1 MKTKMHILF
10 FGLAIALLLAACQ
23 SASSATPA
31 ASGLGGPGGGQFAQN
46 PDFQTRIASDP
57 DMQTRIASGGG
68 PGGFGGQG
76 GFGNQRAT
84 PTPTAEPIP
93 TGTPEPT
100 PTAVS
105 QTAGAEKAAQ
115 NYFAAL
121 QKGDFDAASRLV
133 STFSLTASKLT
144 AGDAAAAL
152 TQQKAQGAKWSDL
165 QVKDSQV
172 FSDRTILV
180 HVSYQLTTLD
190 AKTGSEVQVE
200 KDELWPFRL
209 ESKQW
214 RYNWDNLIDFK
225 TLDFEVQQTAGLTV
239 TPLQL
244 TRYSDRIRL
253 TVLAQNGTNEAIV
266 IGQSNQVLATFHFAG
281 KDVEAENTR
290 YILDRLRSY
299 PDVAIEVKGL
309 FSSYPVSV
317 DIVRWKSY
325 QVAPWF
331 TFTLG
336 G

>member
-1 MKTKMHILF
+1 MMGKMSPDPIQKTDKTMKTKMHILF

-115 NYFAAL
+115 DYFAAL

-152 TQQKAQGAKWSDL
+152 TQQKAQGAKWSNL
-165 QVKDSQV
+165 QVKDSHGNWHDVDCDPGTLVVNCGDMLQECTQGFYRSTTHQV
-172 FSDRTILV
+172 CNPPLEQQRTSRLSMPLFLHPRADVRLSDRYTAQ
-180 HVSYQLTTLD
+180 SYLN
-190 AKTGSEVQVE
+190 E
-200 KDELWPFRL
+200 RL
-209 ESKQW
+209 EE
-214 RYNWDNLIDFK
+214 L
-225 TLDFEVQQTAGLTV
+225 GL
-239 TPLQL
+239 
-244 TRYSDRIRL
+244 
-253 TVLAQNGTNEAIV
+253 
-266 IGQSNQVLATFHFAG
+266 
-281 KDVEAENTR
+281 
-290 YILDRLRSY
+290 
-299 PDVAIEVKGL
+299 
-309 FSSYPVSV
+309 VS
-317 DIVRWKSY
+317 RK
-325 QVAPWF
+325 
-331 TFTLG
+331 
-336 G
+336 